1 MALLKVFDVA
11 GSGMSAQ
18 TARLNTVASNLA
30 NVNSLAGD
38 PQQVYRARMP
48 VFQSVLDR
56 LTGNEAQVG
65 VRVAEVVEK
74 EDLPEALYDP
84 GNPLADA
91 EGYVFRS
98 TVDPVEEMANMM
110 SASQSFQSNVEVLN
124 TVKQL
129 LLATLRI
136 GE

>member
-18 TARLNTVASNLA
+18 TTRLNTVASNLA

-48 VFQSVLDR
+48 VFQSVLER

-65 VRVAEVVEK
+65 VRVADIVVK
-74 EDLPEALYDP
+74 EEQPEALYDP
-84 GNPLADA
+84 SNPLADA

-98 TVDPVEEMANMM
+98 TVDPIEEMANMM

>member
-18 TARLNTVASNLA
+18 TTRLNTVASNLA
-30 NVNSLAGD
+30 NVNSLTGD

-65 VRVAEVVEK
+65 VRVADIVTK
-74 EDLPEALYDP
+74 EEQPEALYDP
-84 GNPLADA
+84 DNPLADA

>member
-1 MALLKVFDVA
+1 MALLNVFNVA

-18 TARLNTVASNLA
+18 TTRLNTVASNLA
-30 NVNSLAGD
+30 NANSIAGD

-56 LTGNEAQVG
+56 LTGNESEVG
-65 VRVAEVVEK
+65 VRVAEVVTR
-74 EDLPEALYDP
+74 DALPDALYDP
-84 GNPLADA
+84 GNPLANA

-129 LLATLRI
+129 LLATLRL

>member
-18 TARLNTVASNLA
+18 TTRLNTVASNLA

-65 VRVAEVVEK
+65 VRIADIVAK
-74 EDLPEALYDP
+74 EEQPEALYDP
-84 GNPLADA
+84 SNPLADA

-98 TVDPVEEMANMM
+98 TVDPMEEMANMM

>member
-1 MALLKVFDVA
+1 MAMLKVFEVA

-18 TARLNTVASNLA
+18 STRLNTVASNLA

-38 PQQVYRARMP
+38 PQQVYRWRRP
-48 VFQSVLDR
+48 GFQSVLER
-56 LTGNEAQVG
+56 LTGNEAEVG
-65 VRVAEVVEK
+65 VQVSEVVEK
-74 EDLPEALYDP
+74 NEAPDALYDP
-84 GNPLADA
+84 SNPLANG

>member
-18 TARLNTVASNLA
+18 TTRLNTVASNLA
-30 NVNSLAGD
+30 NVNSLSGD

-56 LTGNEAQVG
+56 LTGNEAHVG

-74 EDLPEALYDP
+74 EESPEALYEP

>member
-1 MALLKVFDVA
+1 MAMLKVFDVA

-18 TARLNTVASNLA
+18 TTRLNTVASNLA

-56 LTGNEAQVG
+56 LTGSEADVG
-65 VRVAEVVEK
+65 VRVSDVVEK
-74 EDLPEALYDP
+74 NAVPDALYDP
-84 GNPLADA
+84 SNPLANG